1 MSGEYAK
8 IFKRIWGDPDFKT
21 LNIEEQALYIKLF
34 SQTDIS
40 MAGVLTLA
48 TTRWATQTDG
58 LTVPKVEK
66 TLRTLE
72 QRGYIVTDPD
82 TQEVLLRSYIRNDGG
97 WVSNKTLIG
106 VTNAVRRVLSP
117 RLRSVISEEL
127 LRLDLTLVRAEPLKN
142 GTVPRDVTEREIG
155 YLLAENPLPDT
166 PSDGVSHGVSD
177 TPSDGV
183 NRSTLTTTTATPT
196 ATTTNT
202 PANAPSGYTP
212 DFEDW
217 WTQYP
222 VKAGKTNAFVA
233 WKKAIK
239 KTSLNELHQ
248 GLGRYKQHLM
258 LNPDVSIKHAQG
270 WLNDERWTDEYP
282 DRPRNTYKN
291 QNQIIN
297 EMQDKAAQRTH
308 MQQSVVLDLI
318 EGGQR

>member
-117 RLRSVISEEL
+117 RLRMRSAGTPA
-127 LRLDLTLVRAEPLKN
+127 LTLRRASGCGAPFC
-142 GTVPRDVTEREIG
+142 RSAIS
-155 YLLAENPLPDT
+155 AEAGR
-166 PSDGVSHGVSD
+166 PSSVGVWWADWRKLVSR
-177 TPSDGV
+177 PG
-183 NRSTLTTTTATPT
+183 RS
-196 ATTTNT
+196 
-202 PANAPSGYTP
+202 
-212 DFEDW
+212 
-217 WTQYP
+217 
-222 VKAGKTNAFVA
+222 
-233 WKKAIK
+233 
-239 KTSLNELHQ
+239 
-248 GLGRYKQHLM
+248 
-258 LNPDVSIKHAQG
+258 
-270 WLNDERWTDEYP
+270 
-282 DRPRNTYKN
+282 
-291 QNQIIN
+291 
-297 EMQDKAAQRTH
+297 AAR
-308 MQQSVVLDLI
+308 
-318 EGGQR
+318 